1 MDSPPAIQD
10 WHWEITRSCNL
21 RCTHCIIGGLETGEA
36 STEASAQII
45 NKIASLGG
53 QRVFITGGE
62 PFARKDLHSLLLQ
75 AKTLGIS
82 ISIITNGTY
91 QEATTSVI
99 SKGLIDQ
106 IGVSVEG
113 TKRIHDLI
121 RGSGSFRR
129 TVATLSKIVATGKP
143 VTVYLTI
150 NSLNLRNLD
159 DIVLELI
166 RLGVGSFHFNEIN
179 CEGRA
184 SKNSYLGL
192 GELDLPEK
200 LRIIRSQLDPII
212 ELGSSP
218 LDCSCEISPRS
229 TYIDYKGVV
238 YPCAELALHSPESS
252 IGALLDANFM
262 SNYMHYHTSTQIPR
276 SCRYAVYNAS
286 GISICLNNTSPCT
299 ILKGG

>member
-1 MDSPPAIQD
+1 MDNPPTLRD
-10 WHWEITRSCNL
+10 WHWEITRNCNL
-21 RCTHCIIGGLETGEA
+21 QCTHCIIGDLETGET
-36 STEASAQII
+36 STEASVQILR
-45 NKIASLGG
+45 KIASLGC

-62 PFARKDLHSLLLQ
+62 PFTRKDLHLLLRQ

-82 ISIITNGTY
+82 TSIITNGTY

-99 SKGLIDQ
+99 NEGLIDQ

-113 TKRIHDLI
+113 TERIHDLI
-121 RGSGSFRR
+121 RGTGSFRK
-129 TVATLSKIVATGKP
+129 TVATLSKIVETGKP

-150 NSLNLRNLD
+150 NSLNLRSLD
-159 DIVLELI
+159 EIVLELI
-166 RLGVGSFHFNEIN
+166 GLGVGSFHFNEIN

-192 GELDLPEK
+192 GGMDLAEK
-200 LRIIRSQLDPII
+200 LRIIRSQLDPTL

-218 LDCSCEISPRS
+218 LDCSCEISTRS
-229 TYIDYKGVV
+229 AYIDYRGVV
-238 YPCAELALHSPESS
+238 YPCAELALHSPESL
-252 IGALLDANFM
+252 IGALLDEDFM
-262 SNYMHYHTSTQIPR
+262 NDHTLYHTTQQIPR

-286 GISICLNNTSPCT
+286 GISICLNDTSRCP